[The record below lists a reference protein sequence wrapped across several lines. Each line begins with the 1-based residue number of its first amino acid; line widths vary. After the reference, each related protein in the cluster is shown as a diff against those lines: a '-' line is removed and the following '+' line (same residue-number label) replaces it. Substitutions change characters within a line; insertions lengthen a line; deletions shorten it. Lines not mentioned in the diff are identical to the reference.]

1 MDLGISGLASGFD
14 WKSFIDQMTEI
25 SRAPQKRLLVE
36 QNQISQRNN
45 ALSSIKT
52 QIGVL
57 AARVDTLKGT
67 NIFGVRASAV
77 ADETIAKV
85 SASGPTPLGTY
96 ALNVTQLATAAKQR
110 GLANIGSPLA
120 TSSDV
125 SGLVLANAGFSTD
138 VRAGTFTIN
147 NEQITIATT
156 DTL

>member
-1 MDLGISGLASGFD
+1 MAGLDLGVAGLASGFD

-25 SRAPQKRLLVE
+25 SRAPQKRLLIE

-45 ALSSIKT
+45 ALSSVKT

-57 AARVDTLKGT
+57 SSRVDALKDLSL
-67 NIFGVRASAV
+67 FGSRATSV
-77 ADETIAKV
+77 ADAGIATAT
-85 SASGPTPLGTY
+85 SSGASPLGTF

-110 GLANIGSPLA
+110 GLSNSGSRLA

-125 SGLVLANAGFSTD
+125 SALVLGNAGFATD

-147 NEQITIATT
+147 NKQI
-156 DTL
+156 